1 MKRITRSVVDL
12 SHCNHRQNVG
22 RGEVGIQPDITDFFH
37 ETSHTITYVVA
48 EPHGNHCA
56 IIDSVLDYDAK
67 SGRTG
72 TVAADRVIDFIRE
85 HGFAVD
91 WILETH
97 GHADHLTASQYL
109 KEKLGG
115 RIGIGD
121 HITEVQT
128 IFKKIFN
135 LEDSFPVDGS
145 QFDCLLNDG
154 KRFNIG
160 SMEVEAMHT
169 PGHTPACVTYVI
181 GNAAFVGDTLFMPDF
196 GTARTD
202 FPGGDAAVLYR
213 SIQRILSLPPETR
226 LFMCHDYGPGGRD
239 PEWETTVREER
250 SANVHVHDGV
260 SEEEFVKIRN
270 ERDETLDVPT
280 LILPSVQV
288 NIRAGRFP
296 QPESNGVSYLKVPLN
311 LL

>member
-1 MKRITRSVVDL
+1 M
-12 SHCNHRQNVG
+12 
-22 RGEVGIQPDITDFFH
+22 QPDVTDFFH

-91 WILETH
+91 WLLETH

>member
-1 MKRITRSVVDL
+1 M
-12 SHCNHRQNVG
+12 
-22 RGEVGIQPDITDFFH
+22 
-37 ETSHTITYVVA
+37 VA
-48 EPHGNHCA
+48 ELRGNHCA
-56 IIDSVLDYDAK
+56 IIDSVLGYDAI
-67 SGRTG
+67 SGRTE

-91 WILETH
+91 WLLETH
-97 GHADHLTASQYL
+97 AHADHLTASQYL

-121 HITEVQT
+121 HVTEVQE
-128 IFKKIFN
+128 IFKKFFN

-154 KRFNIG
+154 KRINIG
-160 SMEVEAMHT
+160 SMEVEVMHT

-202 FPGGDAAVLYR
+202 FPGGDAAILYR

-239 PEWETTVREER
+239 PKWETTVKEEK

-260 SEEEFVKIRN
+260 GEEEFVKISN
-270 ERDETLDVPT
+270 ERDETLDVPI

-296 QPESNGVSYLKVPLN
+296 EPESNGVSYLKVPLN

>member
-1 MKRITRSVVDL
+1 M
-12 SHCNHRQNVG
+12 
-22 RGEVGIQPDITDFFH
+22 QPDITDFFH

-91 WILETH
+91 WLLETH